1 MFELSDKAKKL
12 QAQLHEFM
20 DAHIYPNEHKHHE
33 QVEQAENRWA
43 PVPIVEELKVKA
55 KAAGLWNLFLP
66 DSEFGAGLTNYEYA
80 HLCEVM
86 GRSAMA
92 PEVFNCSAPD
102 TGNMETIAR
111 YGNKEQQ
118 DKWLKPLLDGEI
130 RSCFSMTE
138 PDVASSD
145 ATNIACEI
153 RREGDEYVI
162 NGRKWWSSG
171 AMTTTSKI
179 AIVMGKTDPGAEK
192 HKQQSMILVPLDTPG
207 VKMIRPLTVFGYDH
221 APHGHAEIQYDN
233 VRVPVDNILL
243 GEGRGFEIAQG
254 RLGPGRIHHCMR
266 TIGVAERALELMCKR
281 ANAREAFGKPLSS
294 FDSIRKDIARSRMEI
309 EQARLMTLKAA
320 HMMDTVGNKVARQE
334 IAMIKVIAPSMA
346 LKVLDRAIQV
356 HGGAGVSQDTFLAE
370 AWAKVRTLR
379 LADGPDE
386 VHLDSVAK
394 IELRKY
400 HHGHSHASVY
410 EDRMMV
416 NPLFDMTGKVA
427 LITGSTKGIGRS
439 IAEEMARLGA
449 KVVIS
454 SRKADA
460 CEQVANDLKEQG
472 YEAIAIPCHVGKKE
486 DLQNLVDKTNEAW
499 GSIDVLVC
507 NAATNPVYGT
517 TAEMTDEAWDKIMDT
532 NVKGTFWLTNMVLPQ
547 MAEKG
552 EGAVVLLSS
561 IAGIRGNTTIGTYG
575 VSKAAEAALARNLAV
590 EWGPKGI
597 RVNSI
602 APGLIKTDFAKALW
616 EDPVRVKRAEDKTPL
631 RRIGD
636 PVDIAGLAVFLS
648 TKASAY
654 VTGQVI
660 VADGGETIC

>member
-1 MFELSDKAKKL
+1 M
-12 QAQLHEFM
+12 
-20 DAHIYPNEHKHHE
+20 N
-33 QVEQAENRWA
+33 
-43 PVPIVEELKVKA
+43 
-55 KAAGLWNLFLP
+55 
-66 DSEFGAGLTNYEYA
+66 
-80 HLCEVM
+80 
-86 GRSAMA
+86 
-92 PEVFNCSAPD
+92 
-102 TGNMETIAR
+102 
-111 YGNKEQQ
+111 
-118 DKWLKPLLDGEI
+118 
-130 RSCFSMTE
+130 
-138 PDVASSD
+138 
-145 ATNIACEI
+145 
-153 RREGDEYVI
+153 
-162 NGRKWWSSG
+162 
-171 AMTTTSKI
+171 
-179 AIVMGKTDPGAEK
+179 
-192 HKQQSMILVPLDTPG
+192 
-207 VKMIRPLTVFGYDH
+207 
-221 APHGHAEIQYDN
+221 
-233 VRVPVDNILL
+233 
-243 GEGRGFEIAQG
+243 
-254 RLGPGRIHHCMR
+254 
-266 TIGVAERALELMCKR
+266 
-281 ANAREAFGKPLSS
+281 
-294 FDSIRKDIARSRMEI
+294 
-309 EQARLMTLKAA
+309 
-320 HMMDTVGNKVARQE
+320 
-334 IAMIKVIAPSMA
+334 
-346 LKVLDRAIQV
+346 
-356 HGGAGVSQDTFLAE
+356 
-370 AWAKVRTLR
+370 
-379 LADGPDE
+379 
-386 VHLDSVAK
+386 
-394 IELRKY
+394 
-400 HHGHSHASVY
+400 
-410 EDRMMV
+410 

-460 CEQVANDLKEQG
+460 CEQVANELKEQG
-472 YEAIAIPCHVGKKE
+472 YEAITIPCHVGKKE

-547 MAEKG
+547 MAGKG

>member
-1 MFELSDKAKKL
+1 
-12 QAQLHEFM
+12 
-20 DAHIYPNEHKHHE
+20 
-33 QVEQAENRWA
+33 
-43 PVPIVEELKVKA
+43 
-55 KAAGLWNLFLP
+55 
-66 DSEFGAGLTNYEYA
+66 
-80 HLCEVM
+80 
-86 GRSAMA
+86 
-92 PEVFNCSAPD
+92 
-102 TGNMETIAR
+102 
-111 YGNKEQQ
+111 
-118 DKWLKPLLDGEI
+118 
-130 RSCFSMTE
+130 MT
-138 PDVASSD
+138 
-145 ATNIACEI
+145 
-153 RREGDEYVI
+153 
-162 NGRKWWSSG
+162 
-171 AMTTTSKI
+171 
-179 AIVMGKTDPGAEK
+179 
-192 HKQQSMILVPLDTPG
+192 
-207 VKMIRPLTVFGYDH
+207 
-221 APHGHAEIQYDN
+221 
-233 VRVPVDNILL
+233 
-243 GEGRGFEIAQG
+243 
-254 RLGPGRIHHCMR
+254 
-266 TIGVAERALELMCKR
+266 
-281 ANAREAFGKPLSS
+281 
-294 FDSIRKDIARSRMEI
+294 
-309 EQARLMTLKAA
+309 
-320 HMMDTVGNKVARQE
+320 
-334 IAMIKVIAPSMA
+334 
-346 LKVLDRAIQV
+346 
-356 HGGAGVSQDTFLAE
+356 
-370 AWAKVRTLR
+370 
-379 LADGPDE
+379 
-386 VHLDSVAK
+386 
-394 IELRKY
+394 
-400 HHGHSHASVY
+400 
-410 EDRMMV
+410 

-460 CEQVANDLKEQG
+460 CEQVANELKQQG

-486 DLQNLVDKTNEAW
+486 DLKNLVDKTNEAW
-499 GSIDVLVC
+499 GAIDVLVC

-517 TAEMTDEAWDKIMDT
+517 TAEMTDDAWDKIMDT